1 MVLPV
6 GLDTLPDDVVIG
18 AQSSSSETFSFSL
31 LQSLKESDEIYSVTG
46 GVYRTGT
53 NNADLVFAQPDG
65 LHWRAYDPST
75 NEFNG
80 SVVFGASDGNY
91 FVHSVD
97 LNNDGLLDIVG
108 TNRDSPSSGDPNSI
122 RVYNYV
128 AQPNTP
134 AGDLPFSQGSYNTI
148 PIGAMV
154 MLSSNDIVQVHD
166 AAFADFN
173 GDGKMDIIVAGVN
186 EYDVSGTSGGNDT
199 DVYGCYAIGLGNGDG
214 TFAFQGFQY
223 TSTEAGGQNGTA
235 GLQSGISARVT
246 AGDFDGDGLV
256 DVAFAYHPD
265 SGLPFSTPYPTAFIV
280 WGDAGSSSNAPVL
293 NVASGNTYT
302 NSWDNPEDV
311 LAVRPSPSATADQ
324 LVISFDSSLHI
335 ASFNADR
342 TLNQDTYISNTPRGN
357 LGTAL
362 DYDLDGSPDIMVT
375 DGNASGMYFGFDWT
389 ATGSA
394 FAYGAGGM
402 TLGTDIDGGAGL
414 DFNGDGK
421 PDFFG
426 PYKDYLYVY
435 QNTTATTSDAGQVRL
450 TEGISVA
457 GGAINGVGAGVMTG
471 TGDATYTVTVVG
483 GRSAYDNALG
493 WFEMR
498 ADGTF
503 GAARFIDLDDAALG
517 VSLGTPAEGSRIGLF
532 LVANGADLNGDLGG
546 AFRFVDRLTGDDAR
560 LGSHDPMLV
569 HDGPGGGTIV
579 GDIFHSLDA
588 NPFDVFNPLNSG
600 GQVQML
606 SRLDADGSLVIGIED
621 LRLANGDADF
631 NDLVLRVSVT
641 EPLFGT

>member
-1 MVLPV
+1 MPV
-6 GLDTLPDDVVIG
+6 GLDSLPDDVVIG
-18 AQSSSSETFSFSL
+18 AQSSSSTTFSYSL
-31 LQSLKESDEIYSVTG
+31 FQSLKESNEIYSVTG
-46 GVYRTGT
+46 GLYREGPYS
-53 NNADLVFAQPDG
+53 DLVFAQADG

-75 NEFNG
+75 NEFDG
-80 SVVFGASDGNY
+80 SVVFGGAGDTDY
-91 FVHSVD
+91 VHSVD
-97 LNNDGLLDIVG
+97 LNNDGFLDLVG
-108 TNRDSPSSGDPNSI
+108 TNRDSPTSGDPNSV

-128 AQPNTP
+128 AEPNAAP
-134 AGDLPFSQGSYNTI
+134 GAAPFTVGSYNTI
-148 PIGAMV
+148 PIGAMI

-166 AAFADFN
+166 SAFADFN

-235 GLQSGISARVT
+235 GLQSGILARVT

-265 SGLPFSTPYPTAFIV
+265 NGLPFSTPYPTAFIV
-280 WGDAGSSSNAPVL
+280 WGDAGSSSSTPVL
-293 NVASGNTYT
+293 NVASSNTYT
-302 NSWDNPEDV
+302 NSWDNPQDV
-311 LAVRPSPSATADQ
+311 LAVRPSASAPADQ
-324 LVISFDSSLHI
+324 LVIAFNSSLHI

-342 TLNQDTYISNTPRGN
+342 TLNQDTYINGIPRGD

-362 DYDLDGSPDIMVT
+362 DYDLDGSPDIMVV
-375 DGNASGMYFGFDWT
+375 DGNSSAIFFGFDWT
-389 ATGSA
+389 ATGSS
-394 FAYGAGGM
+394 FSYGAGNLTMGV
-402 TLGTDIDGGAGL
+402 DIDGGAGL

-421 PDFFG
+421 PDFYG

-435 QNTTATTSDAGQVRL
+435 ENTTATTSNAGQVRL

-457 GGAINGVGAGVMTG
+457 GGAINGVGAGFMTG
-471 TGDATYTVTVVG
+471 SGDATYTVTVIG

-503 GAARFIDLDDAALG
+503 GAARFIDLDAAAGG
-517 VSLGTPAEGSRIGLF
+517 VNLGTPAEGSRIGLF
-532 LVANGADLNGDLGG
+532 LVANGVDLNGDLDG
-546 AFRFVDRLTGDDAR
+546 AFRFVDRLTGGDAR
-560 LGSHDPMLV
+560 IGSADPLLV
-569 HDGPGGGTIV
+569 RDMPGGGAIL
-579 GDIFHSLDA
+579 GDIFHSLDVD
-588 NPFDVFNPLNSG
+588 PLDVFNPLNTG
-600 GQVQML
+600 GRVQML

-631 NDLVLRVSVT
+631 NDLVLRVAVT